1 MKIFVLLLVGGML
14 TQTSAFAAEMP
25 KAGDKAPDFS
35 AAASDGTTL
44 HLKDYIGKSNIVLY
58 FYPKD
63 DTPGCTKEACGI
75 RDTFD
80 EFKGLNAT
88 VFGVSFDSVESHRN
102 FIAKYKLPFVLL
114 ADTDKAVAK
123 LYGVADDNSKVASRV
138 TFVINKA
145 GKIAFVNPKV
155 NPTTHAAELRAVLTK
170 LGQSA
175 GSGVR
180 FAPRSVLL
188 ECALRVV
195 SIPAITEANLQAK
208 P

>member
-1 MKIFVLLLVGGML
+1 MRTFLFLLAGVLL
-14 TQTSAFAAEMP
+14 TQLSSLGAPMP
-25 KAGDKAPDFS
+25 KVGDTAPDFS
-35 AAASDGTTL
+35 VAASDGKTV
-44 HLKDYIGKSNIVLY
+44 HLKDTVGKGNIILY

-88 VFGVSFDSVESHRN
+88 VFGVSFDSVESHKN

-123 LYGVADDNSKVASRV
+123 LYGVADDTSKFASRV

-145 GKIAFVNPKV
+145 GKIAYVNPKV
-155 NPTTHAAELRAVLTK
+155 NPATHAAEL
-170 LGQSA
+170 Q
-175 GSGVR
+175 
-180 FAPRSVLL
+180 SVLKN
-188 ECALRVV
+188 
-195 SIPAITEANLQAK
+195 IGQ
-208 P
+208 